1 MKNMGDRGHP
11 RLYNRSVSF
20 DFKRMEIRV
29 VDRMRKISRKR
40 FIGLAMYHGFS
51 ARVSQHMADV
61 VLAHG
66 ASYRA
71 GYLLLMKAVNEA
83 VMKAAAEAKNAEL
96 DKMVNGCAE
105 PVSKC
110 TEAEALG

>member
-1 MKNMGDRGHP
+1 MKNMGDHGHP
-11 RLYNRSVSF
+11 RLYNRSVHF
-20 DFKRMEIRV
+20 DFKKREIWV
-29 VDRMRKISRKR
+29 VNKMRKISRKR

-51 ARVSQHMADV
+51 ARVAKQMADV

-71 GYLLLMKAVNEA
+71 GYLLLMKAVNEV

-105 PVSKC
+105 TS
-110 TEAEALG
+110 EALG